1 MKKLPSATR
10 NLEAEISARLAYVE
24 IIRSLQMKNEKLE
37 KFEQR
42 DNLDTTTTA
51 MIQQYQAL
59 VQEEREVT
67 RRLEDRFKKMQIL
80 RTRLQSLTTQRSE
93 EERRHRETILM
104 FSECSSPSPRFSPP
118 PPPPAASSLA
128 QPYRGVSFSS
138 LLSLSGHLP
147 EYCSGGQGSRLVE
160 ERIRYGSSQERD
172 LLWSELGLPGSLI
185 SILLTGNNN
194 LIKVVLVLAQV
205 DQEKGE
211 AIKREVSKSKKNV
224 EKINASFLE
233 NIEKLV

>member
-1 MKKLPSATR
+1 M
-10 NLEAEISARLAYVE
+10 E
-24 IIRSLQMKNEKLE
+24 IIRSLKKENEKLE
-37 KFEQR
+37 RSEQLA
-42 DNLDTTTTA
+42 NLDTTTAA

-67 RRLEDRFKKMQIL
+67 RRLEDRFEKMQIL

-104 FSECSSPSPRFSPP
+104 FSECSSPSPRFS

-160 ERIRYGSSQERD
+160 ERIRHGSSQERD

>member
-1 MKKLPSATR
+1 M
-10 NLEAEISARLAYVE
+10 E
-24 IIRSLQMKNEKLE
+24 IIRSLKKENEKLE
-37 KFEQR
+37 RSEQLA
-42 DNLDTTTTA
+42 NLDTTTAA

-67 RRLEDRFKKMQIL
+67 RRLEDRFEKMQLL

-118 PPPPAASSLA
+118 PPPAASSLA
-128 QPYRGVSFSS
+128 QPCRGVSFSS

-160 ERIRYGSSQERD
+160 DRIRHGSSQERN
-172 LLWSELGLPGSLI
+172 LLWSELGLPSSLI

-194 LIKVVLVLAQV
+194 LIKVVLVLAQF
-205 DQEKGE
+205 DRKKGE
-211 AIKREVSKSKKNV
+211 AIKWEVSKSKKNV
-224 EKINASFLE
+224 EKINARFLE
-233 NIEKLV
+233 NIEKLA

>member
-59 VQEEREVT
+59 VQEERQVT
-67 RRLEDRFKKMQIL
+67 RRLEDRVKKMQLL

-118 PPPPAASSLA
+118 PPPAASSLA
-128 QPYRGVSFSS
+128 QPCRGVSFSS

-160 ERIRYGSSQERD
+160 ERIRHGSSQERD

-233 NIEKLV
+233 NIEELV

>member
-1 MKKLPSATR
+1 
-10 NLEAEISARLAYVE
+10 
-24 IIRSLQMKNEKLE
+24 
-37 KFEQR
+37 
-42 DNLDTTTTA
+42 
-51 MIQQYQAL
+51 
-59 VQEEREVT
+59 
-67 RRLEDRFKKMQIL
+67 
-80 RTRLQSLTTQRSE
+80 
-93 EERRHRETILM
+93 M
-104 FSECSSPSPRFSPP
+104 FSECFSPSPRFS

-128 QPYRGVSFSS
+128 QPCRGVSFSS

-160 ERIRYGSSQERD
+160 DRIRHGSSQERD

-194 LIKVVLVLAQV
+194 LIKVVLVLAQF
-205 DQEKGE
+205 DRKKGE
-211 AIKREVSKSKKNV
+211 AIKWEVSKSKKNV

>member
-10 NLEAEISARLAYVE
+10 NLETEISARLAYVE

-37 KFEQR
+37 KFEQC
-42 DNLDTTTTA
+42 DKLDTTTAA

-59 VQEEREVT
+59 VQEERQVT
-67 RRLEDRFKKMQIL
+67 RRLEDRVKKMQLL

-104 FSECSSPSPRFSPP
+104 FSECSSPSPRFS

-160 ERIRYGSSQERD
+160 ERIRHGSSQERD

-233 NIEKLV
+233 NIEELV

>member
-1 MKKLPSATR
+1 M
-10 NLEAEISARLAYVE
+10 E
-24 IIRSLQMKNEKLE
+24 IIRSLKKENEKLE
-37 KFEQR
+37 RSEQLA
-42 DNLDTTTTA
+42 NLDTTTAA

-67 RRLEDRFKKMQIL
+67 RRLEDRFEKMQIL

-118 PPPPAASSLA
+118 PPAASSLA

-160 ERIRYGSSQERD
+160 DRIRHGSSQERD

-233 NIEKLV
+233 NFEKLV

>member
-1 MKKLPSATR
+1 M
-10 NLEAEISARLAYVE
+10 E
-24 IIRSLQMKNEKLE
+24 IIRSLKKENEKLE
-37 KFEQR
+37 RSEQLA
-42 DNLDTTTTA
+42 NLDTTTAA

-67 RRLEDRFKKMQIL
+67 RRLEDRFEKMQLL

-118 PPPPAASSLA
+118 PPPAASSLA
-128 QPYRGVSFSS
+128 QPCRGVSFSS

-160 ERIRYGSSQERD
+160 ERIRHGSSQERD

-194 LIKVVLVLAQV
+194 LIKVVLVLAQF
-205 DQEKGE
+205 DRKKGE
-211 AIKREVSKSKKNV
+211 AIKWEVSKSKKNV

-233 NIEKLV
+233 NIEKFSF

>member
-1 MKKLPSATR
+1 M
-10 NLEAEISARLAYVE
+10 E
-24 IIRSLQMKNEKLE
+24 IIRSLKKENEKLE
-37 KFEQR
+37 RSEQLA
-42 DNLDTTTTA
+42 NLDTTTAA

-59 VQEEREVT
+59 VQEERQVT
-67 RRLEDRFKKMQIL
+67 RRLEDRVKKMQLL

-93 EERRHRETILM
+93 EERRHRETILL

-118 PPPPAASSLA
+118 PPAASSLA
-128 QPYRGVSFSS
+128 QPCRGVSFSS

-160 ERIRYGSSQERD
+160 DRIRHGSSQERD

-194 LIKVVLVLAQV
+194 LIKVVLVLAQF
-205 DQEKGE
+205 DRKKGE
-211 AIKREVSKSKKNV
+211 AIKWEVSKSKKNV
-224 EKINASFLE
+224 EKINARFLE
-233 NIEKLV
+233 NIEKLA